1 MKLLYFTLWIAGL
14 ALALVAC
21 APQQDTRQISLYYYD
36 PSLDQDASGNILC
49 SPAGLVAVQREL
61 PVSLVGDVLIE
72 ETIRKLISGELT
84 EGERALGITTEF
96 PLEGL
101 VMESAALRDGELTL
115 SFKDPNFA
123 SSGGACRVTVLRA
136 QVEATAMQF
145 LDVVQVR
152 FIPDELFQP

>member
-1 MKLLYFTLWIAGL
+1 MKLLYFTLWIVGL

-21 APQQDTRQISLYYYD
+21 EPQQDTRQISLYYYD

-49 SPAGLVAVQREL
+49 SEAGLVAVQREL
-61 PVSLVGDVLIE
+61 PVSLVGDALIE
-72 ETIRKLISGELT
+72 ETIRQLISGELT

-115 SFKDPNFA
+115 SFEDPNFA

-136 QVEATAMQF
+136 QVEATARQF